1 MEQLTTLNVDL
12 GDKDSTTRYLASLKS
27 KLADEKAARK
37 EAKDEVQTLA
47 RACANLKKTADKFTT
62 QVPELE
68 QKVLD
73 WLTELYAKELS
84 LERTTKVNKNYKS
97 QNARLTK
104 KLESKLSSLLPPM
117 SYIFY
122 LIYIFY

>member
-47 RACANLKKTADKFTT
+47 RACVNLKKTADKFTT